1 MQYQILET
9 NITRTIWQTVR
20 RITGEISREKGLM
33 MTLSMHLSSN
43 RLYKLKYPL
52 LFTSKVGKSFLF
64 WFICRTNSLD
74 QSRITDQLL
83 LMSEKIAL

>member
-20 RITGEISREKGLM
+20 RITGEILRDKGLM
-33 MTLSMHLSSN
+33 MTSSMHLSSN

-64 WFICRTNSLD
+64 RFICRTNSLD

-83 LMSEKIAL
+83 FVSGKTVP